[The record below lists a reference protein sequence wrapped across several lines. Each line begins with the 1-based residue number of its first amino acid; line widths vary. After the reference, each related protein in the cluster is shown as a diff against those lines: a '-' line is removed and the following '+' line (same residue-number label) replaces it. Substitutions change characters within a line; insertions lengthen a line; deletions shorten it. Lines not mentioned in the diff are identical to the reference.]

1 MKSLLFVLI
10 SLSFNFGF
18 SQSLSTLEN
27 EILVVF
33 KNHKIKLNKDY
44 VKLNTEMSES
54 CRLHSEWMGTTGNLD
69 HVDLLTV
76 VGKSEIIQQN
86 HNFMRTNKEIAQAV
100 LELFLT
106 SPSHKALLEEFS
118 EEIGIGVFVDPEGLV
133 WVTVRFL

>member
-1 MKSLLFVLI
+1 MKSILFVLTL
-10 SLSFNFGF
+10 LSFNFGF
-18 SQSLSTLEN
+18 TQSLSTLEN

-54 CRLHSEWMGTTGNLD
+54 CRLHSEWMATTGNLD
-69 HVDLLTV
+69 HVDLSTV

-86 HNFMRTNKEIAQAV
+86 HDFMRTSKEIAQAV

-118 EEIGIGVFVDPEGLV
+118 EEIGILKV
-133 WVTVRFL
+133 